1 MKKVVFISLCSP
13 LSALQSARGQ
23 PRFCCEAKARCA
35 LGTLLSL
42 SLSRKITLKKLSSPF
57 QTHRRPKLPRGGQV
71 PDERD
76 ELVLP
81 APVRGQLH
89 APDEPDLD
97 SGVLEALARRR
108 GDPNLFFFFEF
119 FVGRGRRGCEG
130 RKKRAKKK
138 KPSRWSLFSASPL
151 SLSAASSLSPFLKRS
166 LYRNQLSH

>member
-1 MKKVVFISLCSP
+1 MFSFPFALLSRLSKAQEDSLVFAVKQKQGAP
-13 LSALQSARGQ
+13 WAL
-23 PRFCCEAKARCA
+23 F
-35 LGTLLSL
+35 SL